1 MQPRRL
7 TAGGAPVIL
16 ARMLRASRR
25 VVLAIAPLIT
35 AACGGAPAG
44 EAASAPSAARP
55 PDFELDRLGG
65 GTVRLA
71 DHLGK
76 DVILLDFWATH
87 CDPCLA
93 AMPHLEELYR
103 RHAGQGFVVLGIS
116 IDGPDTLA
124 RVAPTVARL
133 GVTFPILLDT
143 ETRVVGLYNPKTSA
157 PFSVLI
163 GRDGGV
169 VAKREGYTTGGAEEV
184 DRDVEAALGRQRAA
198 PE

>member
-1 MQPRRL
+1 M
-7 TAGGAPVIL
+7 AH
-16 ARMLRASRR
+16 ASRR
-25 VVLAIAPLIT
+25 ALLVLGSLLL
-35 AACGGAPAG
+35 AACGAAPAPG
-44 EAASAPSAARP
+44 ASSAPAAARP

-93 AMPHLEELYR
+93 AMPHLDALYR
-103 RHAGQGFVVLGIS
+103 RHRGDGFVVLGIS

-124 RVAPTVARL
+124 RVAPTIARL

-169 VAKREGYTTGGAEEV
+169 VAKREGYTTSGANEV
-184 DRDVEAALGRQRAA
+184 DRDVEAALAQ
-198 PE
+198 